1 MKLINSL
8 NAQTVFIAGAL
19 FCSGMAKAAPDTMA
33 APQKKQMEQV
43 IHDYLVNHPEVLL
56 EASQALQKK
65 QQDEMQTVA
74 KSAILKNA
82 DQLFKPDGAY
92 TGNPKGNVTIVEFFD
107 YQCVHCKRMKPII
120 GELSSKNPKLRVI
133 YKELP
138 IFGKRSETASR
149 AALAAAKQGKYEA
162 MQAALLKI
170 EKRLDDALVMSTA
183 ESIGLDMAKLKQDM
197 QSQAITDE
205 LAANQALAEKLN
217 LMGTPAFILAST
229 PEGKFDANH
238 EPTFIPGAATLES
251 LQDLVSQAN
260 KS

>member
-1 MKLINSL
+1 VKLINSL
-8 NAQTVFIAGAL
+8 NAQTVFVAGAL
-19 FCSGMAKAAPDTMA
+19 FCSGIAKAAPDTVA
-33 APQKKQMEQV
+33 APQKKQIEQV
-43 IHDYLVNHPEVLL
+43 VHDYLVTHPEVLL

-65 QQDEMQTVA
+65 QQDEMQHVA
-74 KSAILKNA
+74 KSEILKNA
-82 DQLFKPDGAY
+82 DQLFKPEGAF

-107 YQCVHCKRMKPII
+107 YQCVHCKRMKSVI
-120 GELSSKNPKLRVI
+120 GELSTKNPTLRVI

-162 MQAALLKI
+162 MQTALLKI

-183 ESIGLDMAKLKQDM
+183 EKIGLDMAKLKQDM
-197 QSQAITDE
+197 QSKAITDE
-205 LAANQALAEKLN
+205 LATNQALAEKLN
-217 LMGTPAFILAST
+217 LMGTPAFILAAT
-229 PEGKFDANH
+229 PNGEFNANH

-251 LQDLVSQAN
+251 LQDLVTQAD